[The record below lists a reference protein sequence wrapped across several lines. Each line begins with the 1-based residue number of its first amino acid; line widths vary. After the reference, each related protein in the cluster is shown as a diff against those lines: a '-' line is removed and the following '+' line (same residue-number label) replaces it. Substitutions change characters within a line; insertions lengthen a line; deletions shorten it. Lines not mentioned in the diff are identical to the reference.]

1 MTGILLFFSL
11 LFLVS
16 LVLEPRAY
24 RNAIFFMLVLM
35 AGFLNLVFLLLQGRG
50 NLSVIAGLASL
61 FLLLPLVYLAYAIYF
76 IVAGCIA
83 LKREGLH
90 LSQTLSLLFGL
101 GMLLPIGIVA
111 GFSLQVDNPAG
122 TSYPLVIFFS
132 FCFFLAGYV
141 LFGFFA
147 FYFFSKLYLLLPR
160 RKDYNYVIVHGAGL
174 LGGDRVSPLLKG
186 RLDKGLKAYY
196 NASNPCKIIVS
207 GGQGSDESIS
217 EAEAMKRYLLSQL
230 VPEEDIILEDK
241 STTTYENLKYAK
253 ALMDALSAR
262 YTCVFVTSDY
272 HVFRTSIY
280 AKKLG
285 LSALG
290 LGSKTASYYRP
301 NAMIREYI
309 AIIVKHKL
317 LPLLFLGLWILFAL
331 LVLLFR

>member
-1 MTGILLFFSL
+1 MTGILLFFCL

-24 RNAIFFMLVLM
+24 RNAILFMFVLM
-35 AGFLNLVFLLLQGRG
+35 ASFLELVFLLLQGNG
-50 NLSVIAGLASL
+50 SLSVVAGLTGL
-61 FLLLPLVYLAYAIYF
+61 FLLLPLAYIAYAVYF

-101 GMLLPIGIVA
+101 GMLATLGIAA
-111 GFSLQVDNPAG
+111 GLFLQLDNPAG
-122 TSYPLVIFFS
+122 TSYPLFIFLS
-132 FCFFLAGYV
+132 FCMLLAGYV
-141 LFGFFA
+141 LFSFFA
-147 FYFFSKLYLLLPR
+147 FYFFSKLYLILPR
-160 RKDYNYVIVHGAGL
+160 KKDYDYVIVHGAGL
-174 LGGDRVSPLLKG
+174 LDGYRVSPLLKG
-186 RLDKGLKAYY
+186 RLNKGLKAYY
-196 NASNPCKIIVS
+196 SANKPCKIIVS
-207 GGQGSDESIS
+207 GGQGSDETIS
-217 EAEAMKRYLLSQL
+217 EAEAMKGYLLSQF
-230 VPEEDIILEDK
+230 VPEEDILLEDK

-253 ALMDALSAR
+253 VLMDDLSTK

-272 HVFRTSIY
+272 HVFRTGIY

-290 LGSKTASYYRP
+290 LGSKTASYFRP

-317 LPLLFLGLWILFAL
+317 LPILFLGLWLLFAL
-331 LVLLFR
+331 AVLFFR